1 MGTVLLL
8 SKSTWQWK
16 FDGIQSSHKKAQC
29 ENFSSA
35 FKSATVS
42 TTPGAGREGELQSAL
57 CWDEEQRVRCLPQTA
72 KLISQSSSAKQRWF
86 KVQWVWAMVKTVR
99 NHQDNKDDLVQARPD
114 SLSKISTCRGSAP
127 GQGNCSAK
135 RLNSSQGLQ
144 PFLQRGCTGAGS
156 WICFAL

>member
-1 MGTVLLL
+1 MGTALFL

-16 FDGIQSSHKKAQC
+16 FDGIQSSHKKALC
-29 ENFSSA
+29 ENFNSA

-42 TTPGAGREGELQSAL
+42 TALGAGREGELCVEMSSNECGTSPRQTSSL
-57 CWDEEQRVRCLPQTA
+57 VRTA
-72 KLISQSSSAKQRWF
+72 QWSSAVLKF
-86 KVQWVWAMVKTVR
+86 SESEQWSKRCGITWITK
-99 NHQDNKDDLVQARPD
+99 KDDLTEAWPD
-114 SLSKISTCRGSAP
+114 NLSKFSTCSGSAP

-144 PFLQRGCTGAGS
+144 PFLQRGCAGVGS